1 MTIQQEL
8 LAATN
13 NLKKTSK
20 TASLDAEVLLSF
32 ILKKPK
38 TFLYAHPEKE
48 LTRGQQQR
56 FEQLIGRRARR
67 EPVAY
72 LTNHKEFYGLDF
84 FVDCRVLIPR
94 FETELLVDEVVEHVA
109 KVAWQR
115 SRGELSIADIGTGSG
130 AIVITLTKILP
141 TIRRMPLAIR
151 YYGTD
156 ISRASLAVARK
167 NAAAHR
173 VNVTLLRGS
182 LLAPLKGKRVDIL
195 VANLPYLT
203 PAQYQK
209 NRGLRFEPQ
218 SALVA
223 GRDGLEA
230 YRRLFKH
237 LERDGLDPRLI
248 ICEID
253 PSQRRLITALGK
265 RYFPAAHRTIK
276 KDFAGRNRMFV
287 IEKLKRKAASQ
298 QGEVR
303 GGKATAE
310 VG

>member
-84 FVDCRVLIPR
+84 FVDCRVLVPR
-94 FETELLVDEVVEHVA
+94 SETECVVDEVVEHVA

-130 AIVITLTKILP
+130 AIVIALTKILP
-141 TIRRMPLAIR
+141 
-151 YYGTD
+151 
-156 ISRASLAVARK
+156 
-167 NAAAHR
+167 
-173 VNVTLLRGS
+173 
-182 LLAPLKGKRVDIL
+182 
-195 VANLPYLT
+195 
-203 PAQYQK
+203 
-209 NRGLRFEPQ
+209 
-218 SALVA
+218 
-223 GRDGLEA
+223 
-230 YRRLFKH
+230 
-237 LERDGLDPRLI
+237 
-248 ICEID
+248 
-253 PSQRRLITALGK
+253 
-265 RYFPAAHRTIK
+265 
-276 KDFAGRNRMFV
+276 
-287 IEKLKRKAASQ
+287 
-298 QGEVR
+298 
-303 GGKATAE
+303 
-310 VG
+310 